1 LFFCADASLAA
12 LLIILKVPRRFQ
24 FEFDSSS
31 DFSVLFICS
40 YVVCLAVFSF
50 ELLFEVMARYSQRAG
65 NQKQHSGQKMGF
77 FNFAIDLIVCCSLAF
92 EIFTYLRGTEH
103 YVNFI
108 GLRVFKIFKFL
119 RAWNQFSDLDMILES
134 VFDSMA
140 MMANIFSALIVTL
153 VLYCII
159 AVQLFSNTFYKVCS
173 NVNVK
178 NITANIIPV
187 QYCDSS
193 STCPKGF
200 ECVES
205 IDNLPLIGT
214 VSFANSWNALI
225 QLVQVVLP
233 DNWPPVR
240 NPCHSVIVQVPHKH
254 NLFCRS

>member
-1 LFFCADASLAA
+1 MLKNLSL
-12 LLIILKVPRRFQ
+12 LS
-24 FEFDSSS
+24 FD
-31 DFSVLFICS
+31 
-40 YVVCLAVFSF
+40 
-50 ELLFEVMARYSQRAG
+50 RY
-65 NQKQHSGQKMGF
+65 
-77 FNFAIDLIVCCSLAF
+77 FNV
-92 EIFTYLRGTEH
+92 
-103 YVNFI
+103 
-108 GLRVFKIFKFL
+108 
-119 RAWNQFSDLDMILES
+119 LDMILES

-173 NVNVK
+173 NVDVK

-240 NPCHSVIVQVPHKH
+240 NPCHSVKIVRIPHKN
-254 NLFCRS
+254 NLFLQIIMNPVAQSHPNMVAVVRI